1 MIVPPFKQRLSGSAL
16 AVLVVLLLAS
26 LVSATG
32 IFQSCQL
39 NGLKDIKKCPPGTV
53 FAKDSAELQSAI
65 DGKAPVVMLVYDA
78 AKPEAFYGRQI
89 EVKRSVR
96 IISTFVF
103 NNDTKEAKE
112 TFDISRSLLA
122 AEAKGAANAGS
133 AVLSIVGNGIEVLI
147 DDLIIVNQ
155 ADQLGRKSAQPC
167 PAVYVGPGASVHF
180 TNARILGIHSAVVC
194 DGRCVLGTGA
204 VIGWTNLLAGSG
216 LIQAHRTEFRAL
228 ANGAILAAPQGHL
241 AGAVSLISP
250 YFTMQLDEKVKPIAG
265 SSYLAAP
272 GDELAVVTIDGG
284 TFMAPI
290 WSSKLWLAK
299 GAGSFEPIKTVFTA
313 QGLEGEYFNAKEVD
327 TKLDSTSRI
336 SKDYLHA
343 ATTRDSFFKE
353 DDWTPRLEPGVPDAD
368 WDSPTFK
375 WHYKGLSIAENGDP
389 DDPAGEGSP
398 AAGGGS
404 KEEER
409 KKSNDSGGDSPAGSG
424 GSSASAGS
432 KEEENKK
439 SNDSG
444 GASPVA
450 SGGSSADSG
459 NKEEE
464 NKKSSDS
471 GTASPAG
478 SGGSSAGSGSK
489 EEENKKSNDSG
500 TASPTGSGGSSAGS
514 GSKEEEKKKMQKQKR
529 SRMPDLL

>member
-1 MIVPPFKQRLSGSAL
+1 MIVSPFKRLSDSVLAAL
-16 AVLVVLLLAS
+16 VAFLLAS
-26 LVSATG
+26 LVSASG

-65 DGKAPVVMLVYDA
+65 DGKAPVVMLAYDA

-89 EVKRSVR
+89 QVKRSVR

-112 TFDISRSLLA
+112 NFDISRSLLA
-122 AEAKGAANAGS
+122 AEAKGAANAKS
-133 AVLSIVGNGIEVLI
+133 AVLSIVGDGIEVLV
-147 DDLIIVNQ
+147 DDVIIVNQ
-155 ADQLGRKSAQPC
+155 ADQLGQKTAQPS

-180 TNARILGIHSAVVC
+180 TNPQILGIHSAMVC

-216 LIQAHRTEFRAL
+216 LILAHMTEFRAL

-250 YFTMQLDEKVKPIAG
+250 YFTMQLDDNVKPVVG

-327 TKLDSTSRI
+327 AKLDSTSRI

-353 DDWTPRLEPGVPDAD
+353 DDWTPRLEPGAPDAD

-389 DDPAGEGSP
+389 DDPAGGPSP

-404 KEEER
+404 KEEEK
-409 KKSNDSGGDSPAGSG
+409 KKSNDSGSVSPAGSD
-424 GSSASAGS
+424 GSSANSGN
-432 KEEENKK
+432 KEAKNKK

-444 GASPVA
+444 GASP
-450 SGGSSADSG
+450 
-459 NKEEE
+459 
-464 NKKSSDS
+464 
-471 GTASPAG
+471 AG
-478 SGGSSAGSGSK
+478 SGGSLV
-489 EEENKKSNDSG
+489 
-500 TASPTGSGGSSAGS
+500 GS